1 MTGGT
6 GGHHQLRSGTVL
18 NEAREWG
25 PLPDIEIF
33 FVKSKIQ
40 NSLPAL

>member
-18 NEAREWG
+18 NEAREWD
-25 PLPDIEIF
+25 PLPNVEIF
-33 FVKSKIQ
+33 FCQIKNSK
-40 NSLPAL
+40 